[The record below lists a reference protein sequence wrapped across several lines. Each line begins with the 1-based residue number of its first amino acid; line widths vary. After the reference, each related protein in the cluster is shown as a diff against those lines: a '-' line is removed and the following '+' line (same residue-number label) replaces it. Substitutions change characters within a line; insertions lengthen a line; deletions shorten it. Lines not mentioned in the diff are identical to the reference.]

1 MITAHVHFLCIS
13 STYSLNYESFSVLVD
28 QCTEGKPVVCPTTF
42 FAPQIFV
49 GLIFLA
55 CPDQVSIFSG
65 VACGLQTVC
74 STRGDVVRVAEGR
87 KLTRGD
93 LV

>member
-42 FAPQIFV
+42 LPHNFFWV
-49 GLIFLA
+49 TTFLA
-55 CPDQVSIFSG
+55 CSDQVSIFSG

>member
-1 MITAHVHFLCIS
+1 MYIFYAFHLLIPSTTSHSLCWLINAQKG
-13 STYSLNYESFSVLVD
+13 SLWS
-28 QCTEGKPVVCPTTF
+28 
-42 FAPQIFV
+42 APQIFV

>member
-1 MITAHVHFLCIS
+1 MITAHVLFLCIS

-42 FAPQIFV
+42 L
-49 GLIFLA
+49 GSDFLA
-55 CPDQVSIFSG
+55 CTDQVSIFSG